1 MTTQTTPATSTS
13 TSTKLDRA
21 LLIQAVAVTIT
32 KAFEPEDKASGVTI
46 PFNVVT
52 ADERRVYALLAAQL
66 YTADGKTATAQA
78 WRVQHAYEAGCIS
91 SPAKWRYVAR
101 EALGDDITK
110 AEKETREVF
119 RQMAQTRIA
128 ERQAAAAERQA
139 AAAERQAEAIEI
151 LLRAFLVREGSLD
164 IHDIRAAYAKM
175 SAERASARVQAA
187 EAPKP
192 EVTGEKAAE
201 AKAAEAKAA

>member
-128 ERQAAAAERQA
+128 ERQA
-139 AAAERQAEAIEI
+139 EAIEI

>member
-139 AAAERQAEAIEI
+139 EAIEI